1 MSRLILEFTAAGS
14 PDGLSR
20 AIEEQARL
28 QRMLSALVVPWESS
42 EGALSMAVT
51 AIKGDGWA
59 IEHTNLGTIR
69 LAPAQ
74 GGATRIAVSADE
86 SDAPDAAR
94 REQVLS
100 AFAKQLQQRLQER
113 LPVGDPA
120 R

>member
-51 AIKGDGWA
+51 AVKGDGWA

-69 LAPAQ
+69 LAPA

-86 SDAPDAAR
+86 SEAPDAAR
-94 REQVLS
+94 REQVLG
-100 AFAKQLQQRLQER
+100 AFAKQLQER

>member
-14 PDGLSR
+14 PDALSR

-51 AIKGDGWA
+51 AVKGDGWA

-69 LAPAQ
+69 LTGLEAER
-74 GGATRIAVSADE
+74 TRIAVSADE
-86 SDAPDAAR
+86 SEAADAAKR
-94 REQVLS
+94 TELLS
-100 AFAKQLQQRLQER
+100 AFARRIQER
-113 LPVGDPA
+113 LHVGEPL

>member
-28 QRMLSALVVPWESS
+28 QRMLSALVVPWES
-42 EGALSMAVT
+42 EKGALSMAVT
-51 AIKGDGWA
+51 AVKGDGWA

-69 LAPAQ
+69 LAPLD

-86 SDAPDAAR
+86 SPAADAAK

-100 AFAKQLQQRLQER
+100 AFARQLQEC
-113 LPVGDPA
+113 LPVGEAA

>member
-28 QRMLSALVVPWESS
+28 QRMLSALVVPWES
-42 EGALSMAVT
+42 EKGALSMAVT
-51 AIKGDGWA
+51 AVKGDGWA
-59 IEHTNLGTIR
+59 IEHQNLGTIR
-69 LAPAQ
+69 LTGLEAER
-74 GGATRIAVSADE
+74 TRIAVSADE
-86 SDAPDAAR
+86 SESADAVR

-100 AFAKQLQQRLQER
+100 AFARQLQER
-113 LPVGDPA
+113 LPAGEAA

>member
-28 QRMLSALVVPWESS
+28 QRMLSVLVVPWESS
-42 EGALSMAVT
+42 EGSLSMAVT
-51 AIKGDGWA
+51 AVKGDGWA

-69 LAPAQ
+69 LAALE
-74 GGATRIAVSADE
+74 GGGTRIAVSAEE
-86 SDAPDAAR
+86 SEAADAAK

-100 AFAKQLQQRLQER
+100 AFARQLQER
-113 LPVGDPA
+113 LHVGEPA